1 VFVDAPAQVDND
13 TYAWL
18 GVNCVIAVLA
28 GQQGSMSYVDIT
40 KNKRYVEIF
49 KKLVEVYVDTGEAVG
64 SRALS
69 KALPTPLSPA
79 TIRNVMA
86 DLEDLGILCAEHTS
100 AGRKPTESGWRFFV
114 NTLIEAADLSD
125 LEKEAL
131 LSATRNATGDSIE
144 STLEKATSILSEL
157 SSCVSLIMVPTVNSS
172 VKYIDFVLLA
182 PGRAIVVIV
191 NENGV
196 VENRLI
202 EVPQDVSWSEL
213 NQATR
218 YINTK
223 FTGVTLE
230 EIRNKIQDEVDFQND
245 GIDRLTKCVI
255 EEGLGYK
262 VPESANNVIVKGQ
275 SNLVEQSAEI
285 ADFGDLL
292 RKLDEKKTLKTILDK
307 SIEAQG
313 VQIFIGTETDMF
325 KMSGCSMIVSPYKN
339 ARKNIVGAIGVI
351 GPSRMRYSRVIT
363 LVDYTAKLLGSI
375 V

>member
-1 VFVDAPAQVDND
+1 
-13 TYAWL
+13 
-18 GVNCVIAVLA
+18 
-28 GQQGSMSYVDIT
+28 MSYVDIT
-40 KNKRYVEIF
+40 KNRRYVEIF
-49 KKLVEVYVDTGEAVG
+49 KKLVEMYVETGEAVG

-69 KALPTPLSPA
+69 KSLPTPLSPA

-100 AGRKPTESGWRFFV
+100 AGRKPTEEGWRFFV
-114 NTLIEAADLSD
+114 NTLIETADLSD
-125 LEKEAL
+125 LEKDTL
-131 LSATRNATGDSIE
+131 LSATRNAVGESIE

-157 SSCVSLIMVPTVNSS
+157 SNCVSLIMVPTVNSS
-172 VKYIDFVLLA
+172 VKYIDFVLLG

-202 EVPQDVSWSEL
+202 EVPPDVSWSEL
-213 NQATR
+213 NRATR

-230 EIRNKIQDEVDFQND
+230 EIRNKIQAEVDFQND
-245 GIDRLTKCVI
+245 GIDKLTKCVI
-255 EEGLGYK
+255 EEGLGYS
-262 VPESANNVIVKGQ
+262 VPENANNVIVKGQ
-275 SNLVEQSAEI
+275 SNLIEQSSEI

-292 RKLDEKKTLKTILDK
+292 RKLDEKKTLKSILDK

-313 VQIFIGTETDMF
+313 VQIFIGAETDMF
-325 KMSGCSMIVSPYKN
+325 KLSGCSIIVSPYKN

-351 GPSRMRYSRVIT
+351 GPSRMRYSRVVT

>member
-1 VFVDAPAQVDND
+1 
-13 TYAWL
+13 
-18 GVNCVIAVLA
+18 
-28 GQQGSMSYVDIT
+28 MSYADIA

-49 KKLVEVYVDTGEAVG
+49 KKLVEMYVDTGEAVG

-79 TIRNVMA
+79 TIRNVMS

-100 AGRKPTESGWRFFV
+100 AGRKPTEDGWRFFV
-114 NTLIEAADLSD
+114 NTLIETADLSD
-125 LEKEAL
+125 LEKDAL
-131 LSATRNATGDSIE
+131 LSATKNPVGDSIE
-144 STLEKATSILSEL
+144 STLERATSILSEL

-202 EVPQDVSWSEL
+202 EVPPDVSWSEL
-213 NQATR
+213 TRATR
-218 YINTK
+218 YINSK

-255 EEGLGYK
+255 EEGLGYM
-262 VPESANNVIVKGQ
+262 VPESTNNVIVKGQ
-275 SNLVEQSAEI
+275 SNLVDKSSEI

-325 KMSGCSMIVSPYKN
+325 KMSGCSMVVSPYKN

>member
-1 VFVDAPAQVDND
+1 
-13 TYAWL
+13 
-18 GVNCVIAVLA
+18 
-28 GQQGSMSYVDIT
+28 
-40 KNKRYVEIF
+40 
-49 KKLVEVYVDTGEAVG
+49 
-64 SRALS
+64 
-69 KALPTPLSPA
+69 
-79 TIRNVMA
+79 
-86 DLEDLGILCAEHTS
+86 
-100 AGRKPTESGWRFFV
+100 
-114 NTLIEAADLSD
+114 
-125 LEKEAL
+125 
-131 LSATRNATGDSIE
+131 
-144 STLEKATSILSEL
+144 
-157 SSCVSLIMVPTVNSS
+157 

-202 EVPQDVSWSEL
+202 EVPPDVSWSEL

-230 EIRNKIQDEVDFQND
+230 EIRNKIQAEVDFQND
-245 GIDRLTKCVI
+245 GIDRLTKRVI

-262 VPESANNVIVKGQ
+262 VPESANNVIVRGQ
-275 SNLVEQSAEI
+275 SNLVEQSSEI

-292 RKLDEKKTLKTILDK
+292 RKLDEKKTLKSILDK